1 MLIFIF
7 SVLLQIMKTIQDQ
20 TSSSDNVSYSSLNF
34 QRQARL
40 EKMEE
45 LKKLKI
51 NPYKVRSCRDFKL
64 IEVKQLF
71 ENFDNHQQD
80 NFKSNFK
87 FGIDGQ
93 TVELAGRIKS
103 KRVSGKIAFATV
115 EDQSLPE
122 GFQFIFK
129 KDSLPPKYTE
139 TTEKELFDKQ
149 NKLRHSLS
157 FEQFKTLIDEGD
169 YIQAQ
174 GCLDKSKRGEP
185 SLFVEKFTILTKC
198 LRPLPDQLDY
208 HNFEQRYT
216 NRVVDLKMN
225 TQDSSGMSVRR
236 LVELKNIYWSI
247 WRQEM
252 QKQGFLEVECPIF
265 EHIPGG
271 AEAKPFTTF
280 YNELD
285 QEVFLRISLE
295 LPLKKLIAGGLE
307 KVFEIGRIF
316 RNEGSSPQHLQEYT
330 QIEYYWAYSDYTDGM
345 KLVKAIYQ
353 RIVKEILGKSEQI
366 DYYGHQVDWGE
377 WCSFKQ
383 AKDNGWGLVASS
395 GQILNSQEIQ
405 QSQDQDLQGWP
416 IVSYY
421 EAIRHFS
428 KGQVDIENKDYPQLV
443 ELAKDLKI
451 EVEPGLGF
459 SSLVDKIYK
468 KTARINIHSPIFLAL
483 VPVELEPLAK
493 RNSDSPNLTERWQI
507 VAGTAELGKCFSELN
522 DPVDQFGRFEEQQAA
537 RDGGDQEAQ
546 FMDKNYVRALEL
558 GTPPMSGFGTSE
570 RFLSFLLGKHIKEC
584 VTFPHIKKQ

>member
-1 MLIFIF
+1 
-7 SVLLQIMKTIQDQ
+7 
-20 TSSSDNVSYSSLNF
+20 
-34 QRQARL
+34 
-40 EKMEE
+40 
-45 LKKLKI
+45 
-51 NPYKVRSCRDFKL
+51 
-64 IEVKQLF
+64 
-71 ENFDNHQQD
+71 
-80 NFKSNFK
+80 
-87 FGIDGQ
+87 
-93 TVELAGRIKS
+93 
-103 KRVSGKIAFATV
+103 
-115 EDQSLPE
+115 
-122 GFQFIFK
+122 
-129 KDSLPPKYTE
+129 
-139 TTEKELFDKQ
+139 
-149 NKLRHSLS
+149 LS